1 MRLSAPTNKT
11 FLTAFVLIVIG
22 IALWV
27 TAPADLSPDVAFWAT
42 TAGGV
47 LLAIGSVFNRI

>member
-22 IALWV
+22 ITLWV
-27 TAPADLSPDVAFWAT
+27 TAPADISPDVAFWTA

-47 LLAIGSVFNRI
+47 LLASGSVFNRI